1 MMKDEEDMLEL
12 LDDEDKAEQFDL
24 ELDEPDEELT
34 PGPEEKIPL
43 TEEETEDLEETDEES
58 GEGELEIDI
67 RIILI
72 AVVAIAAIL
81 IAGVFVLLPML
92 SSAPP
97 EVTITPSQSG
107 EDLFLYL
114 EKGPSIPIQE
124 LKFTLN
130 GVVIPV
136 DKLMLMGGAAWP
148 WNEGTVLK
156 VDTSGYAKPG
166 SLAVISTKGDSEYLL
181 FSTQADPTP
190 TPTPTPTPVPT
201 PEPIIEPVQVIPEV
215 PGTLPDYQPMTPMA
229 TQSIDHGLS
238 MFEAVPSSGVQPLTV
253 RFSDLTSVCA
263 LNRTWHFGDG
273 LTSSMRYTEHTYPFP
288 GTYTA
293 TLDLIFCDPDERM
306 ASPDREITVLPMER
320 QDTLLSGPGSATVLE
335 GGVIFFTV
343 KGPGTSLRIGGRDH
357 YLEKGDHVRID
368 LNKGGAGYISI
379 ISNAILQCNFNPVTI
394 TVNNIELETG
404 WLTNINID
412 QYDQIATT
420 DLSIQIRTREPGLR
434 GLVNGAP
441 AILAG
446 PGQVVTLHN
455 VGVDSTGKLLY
466 SIQDQA
472 GFSFRGG
479 IESFEVTNPLP
490 L

>member
-1 MMKDEEDMLEL
+1 MKDEEDMLEL
-12 LDDEDKAEQFDL
+12 LDDEGKAEQFDL

-34 PGPEEKIPL
+34 PGPEEKIPPIEGD
-43 TEEETEDLEETDEES
+43 TEALEEPDEES

-107 EDLFLYL
+107 EDIFLYL

-124 LKFTLN
+124 MKLTLN
-130 GVVIPV
+130 GAVIPA

-148 WNEGTVLK
+148 WSEGTVLK

-181 FSTQADPTP
+181 FSTHADPTP

-201 PEPIIEPVQVIPEV
+201 PEPIIEPVQIMQL
-215 PGTLPDYQPMTPMA
+215 PGTQPESQPMMPIS
-229 TQSIDHGLS
+229 TQVIDHGQS

-253 RFSDLTSVCA
+253 RFSDMTIVCA

-273 LTSSMRYTEHTYPFP
+273 LASSMRYADHTYPFP

-379 ISNAILQCNFNPVTI
+379 ISNAILQCNFNPVTV
-394 TVNNIELETG
+394 TVNDNKLETG

-420 DLSIQIRTREPGLR
+420 DLSIQVRTREPGLR
-434 GLVNGAP
+434 GLVDGAP
-441 AILAG
+441 AIIAG